1 MLVCQRS
8 RPYLATLLRTQVST
22 YLPSYLSMDEVYSPQ
37 DPRPEDVAV
46 LLEGDEDVGLES
58 IRTFGVWERGGGGM

>member
-1 MLVCQRS
+1 MGSDHGGQQ
-8 RPYLATLLRTQVST
+8 PT
-22 YLPSYLSMDEVYSPQ
+22 
-37 DPRPEDVAV
+37 RPEDVAV